1 VGVIELQG
9 ELASAGLNVV
19 VIIGVVSERHWL
31 QLINQLAWCGKSSRY
46 FVKLV
51 YSTGLVVT
59 QGNWILLV

>member
-1 VGVIELQG
+1 M
-9 ELASAGLNVV
+9 ASAGLNVV
-19 VIIGVVSERHWL
+19 VIIGVASKSVTGCNWL
-31 QLINQLAWCGKSSRY
+31 GVESRY

>member
-1 VGVIELQG
+1 MCVIELQG

-19 VIIGVVSERHWL
+19 VIIGVASKSVTGCNWL
-31 QLINQLAWCGKSSRY
+31 GVESSRY

-59 QGNWILLV
+59 HGNWILLV